1 MQKKLS
7 FWKRAAIGVTAF
19 KEAVVLSKLPRSSFY
34 GGSFRNFRGTPIS
47 IEADP
52 YNSLLGWAY
61 FAVDKVAQRVAGF
74 EPELYRLGRNGVV
87 ESIEDHEV
95 LSLLFK
101 ANPTMTRSD
110 FFYIVGGLIRVFG
123 AAPVY
128 VDRPSPNARPT
139 AIWPLRPDLL
149 RRETD
154 KLGNLTG
161 YTYRVGSETMEM
173 AVADV
178 VNIRR
183 PSLANNAAGSSP
195 LFSASLEVDADLQA
209 AVWNK
214 FIIENGAEPSGV
226 LETEQEIDDE
236 SFERVR
242 EQWEA
247 RHAGASNAG
256 KTAILEK
263 GLKYNKISQSQ
274 KELDFV
280 ESRKFNRDT
289 ILTLLG
295 VPTSLI
301 NDTANRANA
310 ETAERT
316 FNKETIEPTIR
327 LIVDQLNEFLIP
339 QFDENLWLSFAP
351 VVSDDAETMRADHV
365 AGINNWLT
373 PNEVRAER
381 NLPPLE
387 GGDFIYRSIAE
398 IPTIGDNIP
407 EDTFEEPIEGEA
419 ARAEIGKKVIAFK
432 VKTDSGFM
440 PVKHRQIKAAILART
455 HRKRVFNALVEEKLA
470 QKIKSAVEGG
480 KIKIKVKEDKK
491 DDEDP
496 NGGLP
501 ENVAVERKA
510 YLKKLPR
517 RMVAFRRMSKKFF
530 DQQEEEVMKNLE
542 DAGDPKD
549 FGIVDV
555 KAADFET
562 KADSWIKKVLFDV
575 SKSVSVLVKFSKP
588 IYKQTATEGGK
599 DIASFMGVPYEDIH
613 ETPAAIKF
621 LDDKPLKFAK
631 EVNATTLEA
640 LRSTLKEA
648 LSEGEGIGEVGNRIA
663 EVFDMARG
671 FRTEAIARTEV
682 GSALN
687 FGRNT
692 EMVEQGVEKKR
703 WISIFSNSRDDH
715 MEAHDQ
721 IVDANDSFEV
731 GGESAEYPQDPGLS
745 PGNSVNCQCSVSP
758 VFDRS

>member
-7 FWKRAAIGVTAF
+7 LWKRAVLGVTAF
-19 KEAVVLSKLPRSSFY
+19 KEAVILSKLPRSSYF
-34 GGSFRNFRGTPIS
+34 GGTFRNYRGTPIS

-74 EPELYRLGRNGVV
+74 EPELYNLARNGDV
-87 ESIEDHEV
+87 EQIEDHEL
-95 LSLLFK
+95 LSLLYR

-110 FFYIVGGLIRVFG
+110 FFYIVGGLLRVFG

-128 VDRPSPNARPT
+128 LDRATPNGRAT

-149 RRETD
+149 RRDTD
-154 KLGNLTG
+154 KDGNLRG
-161 YTYRVGSETMEM
+161 YTYRVGSETMDM
-173 AVADV
+173 AVNDV
-178 VNIRR
+178 INIRR

-339 QFDENLWLSFAP
+339 QFDENLWLGFAP
-351 VVSDDAETMRADHV
+351 IVTDDAEVMRADHV

-381 NLPPLE
+381 NLPPLD

-407 EDTFEEPIEGEA
+407 EEIIEPVEGEA
-419 ARAEIGKKVIAFK
+419 ARAQIGKKVIAFK
-432 VKTDSGFM
+432 VKQDSGFM
-440 PVKHRQIKAAILART
+440 PVKHRKIKAAILART
-455 HRKRVFNALVEEKLA
+455 HRKRAFNALVEEKLA
-470 QKIKSAVEGG
+470 QKIKTAFEGG
-480 KIKIKVKEDKK
+480 KIKIKVKSRKDK

-501 ENVAVERKA
+501 ENIAIERKA

-530 DQQEEEVMKNLE
+530 DEQEAEVMKNLE
-542 DAGDPKD
+542 DVGDPKS

-562 KADSWIKKVLFDV
+562 KADSWISKVVFDTT
-575 SKSVSVLVKFSKP
+575 KAISVLVKMSKP

-613 ETPAAIKF
+613 ETPAAIKYM
-621 LDDKPLKFAK
+621 DTKPLKFAK
-631 EVNATTLEA
+631 EVNATTMEA
-640 LRSTLKEA
+640 LRETLKEA

-715 MEAHDQ
+715 MEAHGQ
-721 IVDANDSFEV
+721 VVDVKDSFEV
-731 GGESAEYPQDPGLS
+731 GGESLEYPQDPSGS
-745 PGNSVNCQCSVSP
+745 PANTVNCQCSESP